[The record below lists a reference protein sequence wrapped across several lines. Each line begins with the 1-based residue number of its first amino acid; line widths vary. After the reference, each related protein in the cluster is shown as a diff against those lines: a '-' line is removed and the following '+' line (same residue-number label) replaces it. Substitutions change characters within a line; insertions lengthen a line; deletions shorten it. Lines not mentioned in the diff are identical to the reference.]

1 MGPCSLSF
9 QASVQRTGNYE
20 NHKLYET
27 QEVIHPNL
35 VPSAQASIFQ
45 DIQHDLKDAP
55 ALLALMVVPMSPVV
69 GMVPRPSLPL
79 IAETSYTGY
88 KLDIY
93 PLPSWI
99 TFLASH
105 LTSWSLSFLICK
117 TGPQDCCENE
127 VK

>member
-1 MGPCSLSF
+1 MKMGPCSVGI

-27 QEVIHPNL
+27 QEVIHPNP

-55 ALLALMVVPMSPVV
+55 APLSLMVVPMSPVL
-69 GMVPRPSLPL
+69 GMVPRPSLPM
-79 IAETSYTGY
+79 IADY

-93 PLPSWI
+93 PPPGWI

-105 LTSWSLSFLICK
+105 LTSWSLSFLLCK
-117 TGPQDCCENE
+117 IGPQDCCEHE